1 MNELERELVERRMQ
15 EGLRQEKKRR
25 KRRRWLNVL
34 LAWLL
39 AMVILAAVVVI
50 VVIAMMNAGEKS
62 LRKEVEG
69 IRPNLNLEE
78 EEQSEGVLQPE
89 EDEKAEV
96 EQEAEPETEDAEQ
109 TEEEENAQSNEVV
122 WQDGWVRY
130 NGGIYQYNED
140 IMNFLVLGI
149 DKKGEMMPSSSLTGG
164 GQSDGIFVVVVNPD
178 EKDIKVLAI
187 NRDTMTK
194 IKMYGIGENGSTLE
208 TVAQIAVQYGF
219 GNGREESSI
228 RTKETVSELLYGL
241 PIHGYVSISVQ
252 AIPKLNDAVGGV
264 EVTVLEDMT
273 KVKKAWTQGATVTL
287 KGDDARKYTQYRDQY
302 VFESARGRL
311 ARQKQY
317 LQAFINKAIASVK
330 RDITVP
336 VTLYQELSK
345 HMVTDVSV
353 DEVAYLAGELMD
365 YHFDSSDVYT
375 LEGNTVRG
383 EQFEEFYPDK
393 AALKNLMIELFY
405 EEVILEDD

>member
-15 EGLRQEKKRR
+15 EGMRQEKKRR
-25 KRRRWLNVL
+25 KRRRWLNIL

-39 AMVILAAVVVI
+39 VMVILAAVVVI
-50 VVIAMMNAGEKS
+50 VVIALMNAGEKS
-62 LRKEVEG
+62 LRENVEG
-69 IRPNLNLEE
+69 IRPNLNIEE
-78 EEQSEGVLQPE
+78 DDQSQVVLQPE
-89 EDEKAEV
+89 ESEDTEV
-96 EQEAEPETEDAEQ
+96 EPEANVDTEDAQQAEA
-109 TEEEENAQSNEVV
+109 EEEQSDEVV

-149 DKKGEMMPSSSLTGG
+149 DKYGEMVPNSTLTGG

-187 NRDTMTK
+187 NRDTMTR
-194 IKMYGIGENGSTLE
+194 IKMYGIGENGSTVE

-241 PIHGYVSISVQ
+241 PIHGYVSISVA

-264 EVTVLEDMT
+264 EVTVLEDLT
-273 KVKKAWTQGATVTL
+273 KAKKGWTKGATVTL
-287 KGDDARKYTQYRDQY
+287 KGDDARQYTQYRDEY

-317 LQAFINKAIASVK
+317 LQAFINKAITSVK
-330 RDITVP
+330 SDITVP
-336 VTLYQELSK
+336 ITLYQELNK
-345 HMVTDVSV
+345 HMVTDISL
-353 DEVAYLAGELMD
+353 DEVAYLAGELKD
-365 YHFDSSDVYT
+365 YHFDSSEIYT
-375 LEGNTVRG
+375 LEGNTVKG
-383 EQFEEFYPDK
+383 ERFEEFYPDK
-393 AALKNLMIELFY
+393 AALKNLMMELFY
-405 EEVILEDD
+405 EEVILEDN

>member
-1 MNELERELVERRMQ
+1 MNELEKELVERRMQ
-15 EGLRQEKKRR
+15 EDLHQEKKRR
-25 KRRRWLNVL
+25 KRRRWLNIL

-39 AMVILAAVVVI
+39 AIVILAAVTVI
-50 VVIAMMNAGEKS
+50 VTIAVMNAGEKS
-62 LRKEVEG
+62 LRENVQNT
-69 IRPNLNLEE
+69 RPNLNMEE
-78 EEQSEGVLQPE
+78 DEDSGLVLQPE
-89 EDEKAEV
+89 KDEEIKVDSEI
-96 EQEAEPETEDAEQ
+96 EPETEDSVQA
-109 TEEEENAQSNEVV
+109 EEEEQPEEVV
-122 WQDGWVRY
+122 WQEGWVRY

-149 DKKGEMMPSSSLTGG
+149 DKKGEMMPSSTLTGG

-194 IKMYGIGENGSTLE
+194 IKMYGYGENGSALE

-228 RTKETVSELLYGL
+228 RTRETVSKLLYDL
-241 PIHGYVSISVQ
+241 PIHGYVSIGVE

-273 KVKKAWTQGATVTL
+273 AVNKAWTKGATVTL
-287 KGDDARKYTQYRDQY
+287 NGKDARKYTQYRDQY

-317 LQAFINKAIASVK
+317 LQAFVNKAITSVK
-330 RDITVP
+330 SDITVP
-336 VTLYQELSK
+336 ITLYQALSK
-345 HMVTDVSV
+345 YMVTDISL
-353 DEVAYLAGELMD
+353 DEVAYLVGELKD
-365 YHFDSSDVYT
+365 YHFDSSAVYT
-375 LEGNTVRG
+375 LEGTTVKG

-393 AALKNLMIELFY
+393 AAMKQLMIEFFY
-405 EEVILEDD
+405 EEVILEEN